1 LEMVL
6 RASISMKHSGHH
18 FADSLVL
25 RTSKL
30 VAFGDNADH
39 NQIVD
44 SRYGS
49 VFKSIPLPG

>member
-1 LEMVL
+1 MK
-6 RASISMKHSGHH
+6 SMKNLGHH

-30 VAFGDNADH
+30 VAFVDNADH